1 MLQEKRYTQKTDT
14 MEQLSFSEI
23 LQSDQKRAEKAKLIA
38 EKIRLAGKYKWVG
51 LYDVKE
57 TEITIVSCAG
67 RGEPAFTSFP
77 KDKGLNGRAVTKKQ
91 TIIVNDT
98 DKDEDYLLTFM
109 NTKSEIIVPV
119 FDTGNQKIVGTIDA
133 EGEVKD
139 AFTKEDAGF
148 LEDCAA
154 AIRSLWTTTITKQ

>member
-1 MLQEKRYTQKTDT
+1 

-23 LQSDQKRAEKAKLIA
+23 LGSDQQRAAKAKLVA

-51 LYDVKE
+51 LYDVNEKE
-57 TEITIVSCAG
+57 IAIISCAG
-67 RGEPAFTSFP
+67 RSEPAFTSFP

-91 TIIVNDT
+91 TVIVNDT
-98 DKDEDYLLTFM
+98 EKDEDYLLTFM

-119 FDTGNQKIVGTIDA
+119 FDAGSEKIVGTIDA

-139 AFTKEDAGF
+139 AFTKKDAEF
-148 LEDCAA
+148 LENCAVG
-154 AIRSLWTTTITKQ
+154 IQSLWKQE